1 MVFLFFLCYWLRS
14 VLAEKIPLLVLARYL
29 IYIIYPSGF
38 AVVSS
43 DEAKIYAQNH
53 NFIPAPLFLSSQNF
67 RAFGRGK

>member
-1 MVFLFFLCYWLRS
+1 MVFLFFLCYGLRS
-14 VLAEKIPLLVLARYL
+14 VLAEKNFSFSPCEIP
-29 IYIIYPSGF
+29 IYIIYPSDF

-53 NFIPAPLFLSSQNF
+53 NLISAPLFLSSQNS